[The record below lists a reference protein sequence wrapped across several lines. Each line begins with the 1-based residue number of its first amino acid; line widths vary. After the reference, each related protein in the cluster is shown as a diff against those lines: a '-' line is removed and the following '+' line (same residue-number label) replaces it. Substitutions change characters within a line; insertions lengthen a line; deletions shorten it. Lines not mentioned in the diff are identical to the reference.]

1 MIPLSRSLL
10 AGALSLALGALVAAP
25 GCKKDEPAAPA
36 PAATTAE
43 PAKADGPV
51 KAAEAVADKAAEAA
65 GAAADKAAADKAAAD
80 KAAEAA
86 AAVVAAPSLVLPEGV
101 LMAAGVP
108 SLSAVLTTVSTVA
121 NKIAPGQI
129 PPDLASMALEGMKSL
144 YGFTDITWLDQ
155 TAPMKFANV
164 DPKTHD
170 GKGQAILIPITD
182 KDKVLASLP
191 ADAKKELEGH
201 AASFESQGQ
210 TWYLDFVEGHA
221 VLTDHPGVFAERRD
235 FISGPLAAWKPER
248 LFTTRINMTTVNTAF
263 AKELQDARAAAEQL
277 TSQAAQEPGMPDAS
291 KVMKKYT
298 DLLFEVVDSTTAA
311 QLDLYVQDGSIRFG
325 ASVDAKD
332 GSGLANFARLITGK
346 SSSLADVAP
355 ATTWLGFTGNM
366 DVREI
371 KSIRDMQKL
380 ALETYAGL
388 LKLTPEESAK
398 IDSLFDRMAAQS
410 TGESATAFAIDGTFP
425 FALTT
430 LSKVTDA
437 TQLRGAYGELL
448 DLVFLKAWGYAL
460 AEMKKDGKEVP
471 GAADVKDLPGLIR
484 LLGGIAEGMGVKLTL
499 VSEVRGD
506 VQVDALTVDAD
517 LEKLGLNEKD
527 PAAFAIVDGLI
538 GRHLELAFGFKN
550 DALSMGFGPHGIQQA
565 LDLASGKRPGG
576 EPTLTAAARGNAMAG
591 TLRIDVI
598 LNALTA
604 IPEVARM
611 KEAIDKLPKGEA
623 FTMTAAG
630 SGNTSG
636 ITLAFPI
643 ETIAALVGL
652 AR

>member
-1 MIPLSRSLL
+1 MKLLSRSLRV
-10 AGALSLALGALVAAP
+10 GALSLALSALVAAP
-25 GCKKDEPAAPA
+25 GCKKDEPAPPA
-36 PAATTAE
+36 PAVTTAE
-43 PAKADGPV
+43 VAKADGPV
-51 KAAEAVADKAAEAA
+51 KAAEAVADKTV
-65 GAAADKAAADKAAAD
+65 
-80 KAAEAA
+80 KAAEAVA
-86 AAVVAAPSLVLPEGV
+86 DKVAEVVAAPVAAPSIALPEGV
-101 LMAAGVP
+101 LMVAGVP
-108 SLSAVLTTVSTVA
+108 SLSEVLSTVSTVA
-121 NKIAPGQI
+121 NKIAPGQV
-129 PPDLASMALEGMKSL
+129 PPDLASMALEGMKSV
-144 YGFTDITWLDQ
+144 YGFTDITWLNQ
-155 TAPMKFANV
+155 AAPIKFANV

-170 GKGQAILIPITD
+170 GKGQAILVPITD

-191 ADAKKELEGH
+191 ATANKAIEGH
-201 AASFESQGQ
+201 AASLESQGQ

-235 FISGPLAAWKPER
+235 FISGPLASWKPER
-248 LFTTRINMTTVNTAF
+248 LFTTRINMATVNTAF
-263 AKELQDARAAAEQL
+263 AKELQDARAAAEQM

-311 QLDLYVQDGSIRFG
+311 QLDLYVQDGAIRFG

-332 GSGLANFARLITGK
+332 GSGLANFSRSIAGK
-346 SSSLADVAP
+346 SSSLADAAP
-355 ATTWLGFTGNM
+355 PTTWFGFTGNM
-366 DVREI
+366 DVREM
-371 KSIRDMQKL
+371 KSIREMQKL
-380 ALETYAGL
+380 ALDTYAGL
-388 LKLTPEESAK
+388 LKLTPEETAK
-398 IDSLFDRMAAQS
+398 IDSIFDRMASQA
-410 TGESATAFAIDGTFP
+410 TGESVTAFALDGTFP

-448 DLVFLKAWGYAL
+448 DIVFLKAWGYAL
-460 AEMKKDGKEVP
+460 EEMKKEGKEVP

-484 LLGGIAEGMGVKLTL
+484 LLGGIAEGMGVKLVL

-550 DALSMGFGPHGIQQA
+550 DALTMGFGPHGIQQA

-576 EPTLTAAARGNAMAG
+576 EPALTAAAQGNAMAG
-591 TLRIDVI
+591 TLRLDVI
-598 LNALTA
+598 MNALMA
-604 IPEVARM
+604 IPQVAQM

-623 FTMTAAG
+623 FAMTAAG
-630 SGNTSG
+630 HGNTSG
-636 ITLAFPI
+636 VTMSFPI
-643 ETIAALVGL
+643 DTIAALVGL